1 MEERIHD
8 FKTSNE
14 LGKIGEAIA
23 KKYFDQSN
31 KISSYLDVTED
42 DIYQKKDIDFILNM
56 KNGKVITVEAK
67 ADKVPSSNIF
77 FETISNKEKNTLG
90 CMLKT
95 EADYVFYYFLAYKE
109 LYILKRKQ
117 YVNWVKKEKLYLPG
131 CDYKEFYNR
140 ATDAETGLTYLYTTG
155 GYIIPKKYII
165 EKDFC
170 KIIKN
175 FE

>member
-1 MEERIHD
+1 
-8 FKTSNE
+8 
-14 LGKIGEAIA
+14 
-23 KKYFDQSN
+23 
-31 KISSYLDVTED
+31 
-42 DIYQKKDIDFILNM
+42 M

-109 LYILKRKQ
+109 
-117 YVNWVKKEKLYLPG
+117 
-131 CDYKEFYNR
+131 FYNR
-140 ATDAETGLTYLYTTG
+140 ATNAETGLTYLYTTG